1 LRIKKEMNAGLF
13 ENVTEAELG
22 VDAKNESAAFS
33 LYERLG
39 YKTVSVDTWFRKEI
53 EIKPI

>member
-1 LRIKKEMNAGLF
+1 MNAGLF